1 MLQKKFVDDVG
12 GDDVMFDISD
22 KGADELQMLDILL
35 DQELV
40 VDVIADAV
48 GIFFEEEFIVRIQ
61 VVCGIYFQYAED
73 IVLCFKGELIY
84 EH

>member
-1 MLQKKFVDDVG
+1 MLQKKFIDDVG
-12 GDDVMFDISD
+12 NDDVMFDISY

-48 GIFFEEEFIVRIQ
+48 GIFFEEKLIVRVQ
-61 VVCGIYFQYAED
+61 VFCRIYFQYSED
-73 IVLCFKGELIY
+73 IVFCFKG
-84 EH
+84 